1 MTTREAGDDG
11 MPDEVWLKFLT
22 DSERAIRAS
31 APREPSARERAT
43 RDHSGAAVGGCGPEG
58 PVGELW
64 QPGEKT
70 PAGPAWRDLDTS
82 ARLRHAGRLVATA
95 VAIALALAAWSWL
108 STRAGV
114 PDAPGDGTVQQS
126 ERAPLPALPRIPE
139 SALPSSS
146 LPAAG

>member
-43 RDHSGAAVGGCGPEG
+43 RGESGAAAGGSGSEG

-64 QPGEKT
+64 QPGET
-70 PAGPAWRDLDTS
+70 SADPAWRDLDTS

-108 STRAGV
+108 STSAGV

-126 ERAPLPALPRIPE
+126 ERTPLPALPRTPE
-139 SALPSSS
+139 SASLSSS

>member
-1 MTTREAGDDG
+1 

-43 RDHSGAAVGGCGPEG
+43 RGESGAAAGGSGSEG

-64 QPGEKT
+64 QPGET
-70 PAGPAWRDLDTS
+70 SADPAWRDLDTS

-108 STRAGV
+108 STSAGV

-126 ERAPLPALPRIPE
+126 ERTPLPALPRTPE
-139 SALPSSS
+139 SASLSSS